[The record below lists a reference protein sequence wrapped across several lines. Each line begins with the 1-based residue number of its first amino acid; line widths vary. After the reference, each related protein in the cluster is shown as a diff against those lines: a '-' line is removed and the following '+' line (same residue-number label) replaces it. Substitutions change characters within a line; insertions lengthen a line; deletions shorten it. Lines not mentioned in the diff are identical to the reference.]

1 MRIIIKFQSVFVQK
15 NKISE
20 LCEPTLFGDDGF
32 WEHSLINIKGK
43 SVGILKK

>member
-20 LCEPTLFGDDGF
+20 LCELTLFGDDGF

-43 SVGILKK
+43 KYWNFKK